1 MTSRAW
7 AVRIRCV
14 LGAFVALAAAS
25 FPSPRA
31 EAGCSTYVRVP
42 AETQSRPESDLL
54 GHSPETDLPAPADR
68 PAPCRGPSCS
78 GGERS
83 PAPAP
88 SAPAPPLE
96 GQWGLTAEVVE
107 RPRQESQLAAT
118 PADVGRP
125 VRQGSPVDRP
135 PRLKGRPVC

>member
-7 AVRIRCV
+7 AVRIRCA

-54 GHSPETDLPAPADR
+54 GHSPETDLPALVTVTL
-68 PAPCRGPSCS
+68 SLFL
-78 GGERS
+78 GG
-83 PAPAP
+83 
-88 SAPAPPLE
+88 
-96 GQWGLTAEVVE
+96 GC
-107 RPRQESQLAAT
+107 
-118 PADVGRP
+118 
-125 VRQGSPVDRP
+125 QGSINQFDPVSHRNP
-135 PRLKGRPVC
+135 GS